1 MGNYSTLS
9 IGDIQFAWKY
19 YVPTFLT
26 FLFEEDDFYK
36 KPQDRPDG
44 AEWFDEIGFKTSC
57 ARSLA
62 VLNQFGF
69 SLGFVTEVY
78 DYFFDNLQQL
88 YIDRLETKLADAL
101 GLDDYDDARLAQAVH
116 DHLAKQPSRSRREDV
131 EDFVGFLRVAIETRF
146 KDPKLRRPVVL
157 KFGDTEMSVPG
168 DEYFATTTGHG
179 LADFERLHRYFA
191 HQVDLFPAGVVRV
204 ASMFNEDGLTDY
216 FEIVTLAY
224 TRLILEATSGRR
236 LIKLDVADLEF
247 DSEAD
252 VRELH
257 SALANEL
264 VEKVTLYN
272 RVFRALTES
281 KDFFRERYAISKI
294 DVVMKELPSLR
305 SAATKGVRLEDA
317 IASLFNA
324 PEGLTVIER
333 RYSTG
338 DEEIDLLIQND
349 VDRPFW
355 IGLSSPLI
363 FVECK
368 NWSSRVGSAEVRD
381 FEVKIQN
388 HAPLVRVGFLVSTGG
403 FTRGAATEI
412 SRLSRADYTIALIG
426 PEELR
431 GLSEGSEHVLMWL
444 ERRLHRLN

>member
-1 MGNYSTLS
+1 
-9 IGDIQFAWKY
+9 
-19 YVPTFLT
+19 
-26 FLFEEDDFYK
+26 
-36 KPQDRPDG
+36 
-44 AEWFDEIGFKTSC
+44 
-57 ARSLA
+57 
-62 VLNQFGF
+62 
-69 SLGFVTEVY
+69 
-78 DYFFDNLQQL
+78 
-88 YIDRLETKLADAL
+88 
-101 GLDDYDDARLAQAVH
+101 
-116 DHLAKQPSRSRREDV
+116 
-131 EDFVGFLRVAIETRF
+131 
-146 KDPKLRRPVVL
+146 
-157 KFGDTEMSVPG
+157 
-168 DEYFATTTGHG
+168 
-179 LADFERLHRYFA
+179 
-191 HQVDLFPAGVVRV
+191 
-204 ASMFNEDGLTDY
+204 MFNEDGLTDY

-272 RVFRALTES
+272 RVFRSLTES
-281 KDFFRERYAISKI
+281 KDFFRERYAISKV

-317 IASLFNA
+317 VASLLNA

-338 DEEIDLLIQND
+338 DEEIDLLVQND

-388 HAPLVRVGFLVSTGG
+388 HAPLVRVGFLISTGG
-403 FTRGAATEI
+403 FTRGAVTEI

-431 GLSEGSEHVLMWL
+431 GLSEGSEHVLTWL